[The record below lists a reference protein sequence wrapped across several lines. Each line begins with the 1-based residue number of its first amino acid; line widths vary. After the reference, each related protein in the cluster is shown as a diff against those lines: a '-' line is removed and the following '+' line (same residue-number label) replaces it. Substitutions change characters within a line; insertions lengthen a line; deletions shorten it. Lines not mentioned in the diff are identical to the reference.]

1 MLKDASRRAEI
12 GAAYYVASLRE
23 AVEACLQAA
32 RERAAARAE
41 DGTRPERTAAPAAS
55 LAG

>member
-1 MLKDASRRAEI
+1 MLKDASLRAKI
-12 GAAYYVASLRE
+12 GAGYYIASLRE

-32 RERAAARAE
+32 RERAACRAE